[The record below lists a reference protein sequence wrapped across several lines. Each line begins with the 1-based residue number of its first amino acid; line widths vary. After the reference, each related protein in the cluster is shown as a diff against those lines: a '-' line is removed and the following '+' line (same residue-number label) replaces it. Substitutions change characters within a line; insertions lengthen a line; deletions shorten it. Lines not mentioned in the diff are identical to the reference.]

1 MGGDAGCGV
10 SRPRPSCSAD
20 LGGSSN
26 DSKDLLGRLKWSKVP
41 WEPRRAMGESVLR
54 ARLRLVGERRK
65 GIRFAFLN
73 HSIGEYAVA
82 TLSRAPLGD
91 AGLPSGK
98 SSRLLV
104 TATEALEAGEL
115 ERGPSSWERTASP
128 WAVSRAGRTVLEN
141 PSGPVSLSRG
151 RRSSNPLAVLITAS
165 GLQGQQPL
173 VSRTR

>member
-82 TLSRAPLGD
+82 TLSRAQLGD

-128 WAVSRAGRTVLEN
+128 WAVSEPGGRSLKIRVAQS
-141 PSGPVSLSRG
+141 PSREGGGAPIHWPYSSPHQVSKVNSL
-151 RRSSNPLAVLITAS
+151 
-165 GLQGQQPL
+165 
-173 VSRTR
+173 